1 MKKINL
7 GNTPFEKK
15 ILMVCLVII
24 LLTMIIFI
32 IQKKLKIREPIPPF
46 HIPFADDIANTMQFI
61 INASLK
67 VAADAKQAGLSM
79 MGQAKSAAQTAQI
92 QASAAVKQAE
102 TRSRFSMAEIKNQIR
117 TNVSNALAKANHV
130 QSQATAKLNQTRNIL
145 IQKKQQAEKAT
156 EKIKEKTKT
165 LKTFQF
171 YQKITKKVW
180 PFLSLLF
187 GICSHFKLIGI
198 WFVTNIEVLLS
209 RLFHFKS
216 CFLWYFMEILGFILY
231 LPIEFLVWAFS
242 LQCFEKMCWDGIYTA
257 DCSFTNIFGFHIFKY
272 SDSIIQKCYA
282 KQFKPFPSFNY
293 KFDFDKDLTEANFKK
308 MFLSTLEPPSPSEIA
323 KEVKEN
329 AKKIFTGAE

>member
-1 MKKINL
+1 MKKQF

-15 ILMVCLVII
+15 IFIVSLVII

-32 IQKKLKIREPIPPF
+32 IQKKLKIREPVPPF

-61 INASLK
+61 SGGVTNLVTKIQSQSLM
-67 VAADAKQAGLSM
+67 M
-79 MGQAKSAAQTAQI
+79 MGMAKSAAQTTAI

-102 TRSRFSMAEIKNQIR
+102 TRSRFSLAEIKQNIR
-117 TNVSNALAKANHV
+117 SNVSNALAKANHI

-145 IQKKQQAEKAT
+145 VQKKQEAEKAT
-156 EKIKEKTKT
+156 KNIKEKTKT

-171 YQKITKKVW
+171 FKKITKKVW
-180 PFLSLLF
+180 PFLTLLF

-198 WFVTNIEVLLS
+198 WFVENIGVLLD

-216 CFLWYFMEILGFILY
+216 CFLWYFLEIIGFILY
-231 LPIEFLVWAFS
+231 APIEFLVWACS

-282 KQFKPFPSFNY
+282 KNFKPFPPFNY
-293 KFDFDKDLTEANFKK
+293 KFEFDKDMTEENFKK
-308 MFLSTLEPPSPSEIA
+308 LFSSILEPPSPTEIA
-323 KEVKEN
+323 KEIKEN

>member
-1 MKKINL
+1 MKKINF

-15 ILMVCLVII
+15 ILIVCLVII

-32 IQKKLKIREPIPPF
+32 IQKKMKLREPIPPF
-46 HIPFADDIANTMQFI
+46 TVPLENIIEYMTMIAKNVTDIVT
-61 INASLK
+61 K
-67 VAADAKQAGLSM
+67 VQSQALAM
-79 MGQAKSAAQTAQI
+79 MGMAKSAAQTGQI
-92 QASAAVKQAE
+92 QASAAVKQVE

-117 TNVSNALAKANHV
+117 TNVSNALAKANHI

-165 LKTFQF
+165 LKTFRF
-171 YQKITKKVW
+171 YAKLTQKLWSYLK
-180 PFLSLLF
+180 LLF
-187 GICSHFKLIGI
+187 KLGSHFKLIGI

-293 KFDFDKDLTEANFKK
+293 KFNFDKDMTEENFKK
-308 MFLSTLEPPSPSEIA
+308 MFLKILEPPTPSEIA